1 MTKPAVDASQ
11 LSTALSFSPQVTLD
25 SKRGTVLEDLPVIP
39 PALEIL
45 SEESYL
51 LRFYAPT
58 AQTVTVRIVFDEYAL
73 KKGDN
78 GLWCAVLPIGDGGLK
93 PVYFQV
99 DGVSVINPML
109 SVGYGSSS
117 PCNIVDLPQPG
128 LDFYHLKDIPHGAV
142 SQEFYYATVTGQY
155 ESCLVYT
162 PPGYMNGTDR
172 YPVLYLQHGHGENEQ
187 CWVHHGKVNFIM
199 DNLIA
204 AGAAVPCIIVMNNGM
219 VQSRDPDGSLRV
231 TSMLLPDLLVKD
243 CIPYIERTYRTKQDK
258 ENRAVAG
265 LSMGSMHASILSMTH
280 PELFAWAG
288 IFSGFVQTP
297 SLLGGHS
304 PHLRALDD
312 PDKFRSDY
320 RLFFRAIGKDDIFMD
335 DFISDGKLLEK
346 HGLSPKKWDKHI
358 EQFYPGSHEWNV
370 WRQCA
375 RDFLMR
381 IFR

>member
-1 MTKPAVDASQ
+1 MKKTVNEAQ
-11 LSTALSFSPQVTLD
+11 LATALSYSPQVALD
-25 SKRGTVLEDLPVIP
+25 PKRGTVLGDFPVVP
-39 PALEIL
+39 PALELPDGAHYI
-45 SEESYL
+45 

-58 AQTVTVRIVFDEYAL
+58 ARTVTVRIVFQEYAL
-73 KKGDN
+73 EKNDDGV
-78 GLWCAVLPIGDGGLK
+78 WSVTLPLGEGGWM

-109 SVGYGSSS
+109 GIGFGASA
-117 PCNIVDLPQPG
+117 PCNMIDLPWKG
-128 LDFYHLKDIPHGAV
+128 GDFYHLKDVPHGTV
-142 SQEFYYATVTGQY
+142 CQEFYPSSVTGRH

-162 PPGYMNGTDR
+162 PPGYTRGGGS

-187 CWVHHGKVNFIM
+187 CWVHQGKINFIM

-231 TSMLLPDLLVKD
+231 TAMRLPELLVKD
-243 CIPYIERTYRTKQDK
+243 CIPYIEENYRVKPGK

-265 LSMGSMHASILSMTH
+265 LSMGSLHASILALTY

-288 IFSGFVQTP
+288 IFSGFLQALP
-297 SLLGGHS
+297 LLGGS
-304 PHLRALDD
+304 NAHLEALQD
-312 PDKFRSDY
+312 PAKFRGDY
-320 RLFFRAIGKDDIFMD
+320 RLFFRAIGKDDV
-335 DFISDGKLLEK
+335 FIENFRSDSRLLED
-346 HGLSPKKWDKHI
+346 HGLSPENWENHI
-358 EQFYPGSHEWNV
+358 EVFYPGNHEWNV